1 MNIWIDK
8 KTGTWGN
15 VQDIVLLE
23 MTQRETD
30 ALDDMSDAERGRYAE
45 FRLMMKG
52 GVLWPIEKT

>member
-23 MTQRETD
+23 MTQRATD
-30 ALDDMSDAERGRYAE
+30 ALDDMSDEDRSNYAE
-45 FRLMMKG
+45 YRLLMKE
-52 GVLWPIEKT
+52 GVLWPNVKM